1 MFILV
6 YIRGLFAKTND
17 DDGDEL
23 VLLAVFIER
32 LKVPQFPLLTAPNV
46 TFQSSRS
53 RTRHVLL
60 LQYTAP
66 RHLQRRLIS
75 AL

>member
-46 TFQSSRS
+46 TLTVIKEQN
-53 RTRHVLL
+53 
-60 LQYTAP
+60 TAC
-66 RHLQRRLIS
+66 LVVAVYS
-75 AL
+75 T